1 MSNFV
6 KYQTEIS
13 FTLLDNCMRYQAKNE
28 IYFGE
33 IQRIYP
39 NNVLIIHSSF
49 FGQQMENFKA
59 LELSKSLQSVVWI
72 GI

>member
-1 MSNFV
+1 MSSFV
-6 KYQTEIS
+6 KYQTEIN

-33 IQRIYP
+33 IQRIFP
-39 NNVLIIHSSF
+39 NNVLIIHSKK
-49 FGQQMENFKA
+49 QMENFKA
-59 LELSKSLQSVVWI
+59 LELSKSLQSVVGI